1 MNELIKVTERGGE
14 QLVSARELHEFLE
27 IGKDFSTWF
36 KDRVEKYGF
45 EEGLDFSPILGNL
58 TESMG
63 RPRKEYIIKLDMA
76 KELSMVEGNEKGSQA
91 RKYFIACER
100 KLKEITTPKLPQTYA
115 EALLEAGRLALEL
128 EQAKPKVE
136 YYDKVLDTSSEFTT
150 TQIAKELSMTAR
162 HLNDVLK
169 LEKVQFKQ
177 NNQWLLYKEYQN
189 KGYTKTRTTI
199 YFDSHGEEQSKHS
212 TVWTERGRQFIHD
225 LVEDL

>member
-1 MNELIKVTERGGE
+1 MELIKKDLKMTSREIAEITGKNHADVMRDIRSEIESLELEGLVGE
-14 QLVSARELHEFLE
+14 SIFALSSYKSSQ
-27 IGKDFSTWF
+27 GKDIPMFT
-36 KDRVEKYGF
+36 
-45 EEGLDFSPILGNL
+45 
-58 TESMG
+58 MG
-63 RPRKEYIIKLDMA
+63 R
-76 KELSMVEGNEKGSQA
+76 EGAMQ
-91 RKYFIACER
+91 IATRYSAVIRR
-100 KLKEITTPKLPQTYA
+100 KLIIRLDELENATPKLPQTYA

-169 LEKVQFKQ
+169 LERVQFKQ

-212 TVWTERGRQFIHD
+212 TVWTERGRKFIHD